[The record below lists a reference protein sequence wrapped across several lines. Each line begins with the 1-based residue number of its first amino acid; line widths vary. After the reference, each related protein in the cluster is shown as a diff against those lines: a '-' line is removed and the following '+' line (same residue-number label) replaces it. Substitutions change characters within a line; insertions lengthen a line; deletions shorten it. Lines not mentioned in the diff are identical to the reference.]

1 MQIVI
6 EEGIQSYQDLRV
18 IYGSD
23 SSVNTIKRRIHL
35 LADAY
40 NLTCVQV
47 SDHIANYIEI
57 IKKGKSPNSDYPMIV
72 GEAHAVVN
80 NIIT

>member
-1 MQIVI
+1 MQIVT
-6 EEGIQSYQDLRV
+6 EEGIQSYQDLIV

-23 SSVNTIKRRIHL
+23 SSVNTIKRRIQL

-40 NLTCVQV
+40 NLTCMQV
-47 SDHIANYIEI
+47 SDHIANYIDI
-57 IKKGKSPNSDYPMIV
+57 IKKGKSPNSDFPMIV

-80 NIIT
+80 LIVS